1 MKNTPSLIKFIYFFL
16 FPLLLAYPNKLF
28 EGKFI
33 NYIYIFVCF
42 GLFMF
47 LNRNKSFHGN
57 KIISFFWCLFLIV
70 LVANVFS
77 SVLSYTIDISDYIA
91 STLRYLSF
99 FILTLFLFISTK
111 NKYDLLFWIK
121 SFLLGFVLSLIIILL
136 DSYKIEFVEP
146 TFKIT
151 TFESQETLDIYFR
164 AYGAYLSPVSAG
176 IFLVNTFVIIN
187 TTMLYLNFKRSVTAL
202 LYCILFLIIICIFMT
217 ASRTALLGLV
227 VYLLLIA
234 LRSKQRIKI
243 LIIFL
248 LAGVFIYY
256 SGIIDVYLENIL
268 LRNERESEI
277 SDNMLE
283 GSGRIDTFFNS
294 FKLYLDWR
302 TLFFGVGPSEY
313 SKGNGIYSLAHN
325 GFFSIIFCYGLV
337 GLICFYNLLFFIYS
351 KIAINTFSKNIFIY
365 YISINAVCFI
375 ASDGPVTYFWM
386 INFIVF
392 LFFLYKF
399 NDMKGVNVNFK

>member
-1 MKNTPSLIKFIYFFL
+1 MKSTPSLIKIIYFFL

-28 EGKFI
+28 EGTYI

-42 GLFMF
+42 GLSLF
-47 LNRNKSFHGN
+47 LNRNKSFQSN
-57 KIISFFWCLFLIV
+57 KIISFFWWLFLLV

-77 SVLSYTIDISDYIA
+77 SVLSYNIDISDYIA

-111 NKYDLLFWIK
+111 SKHDFLFWIK
-121 SFLLGFVLSLIIILL
+121 SFLLGFSLSLIIIVL
-136 DSYKIEFVEP
+136 DSYKIGFIEP

-164 AYGAYLSPVSAG
+164 AYGAYLSPISAG
-176 IFLVNTFVIIN
+176 VFLLNTFVIVN
-187 TTMLYLNFKRSVTAL
+187 TTMLYINFKRWTSTF

-217 ASRTALLGLV
+217 ASRTALLGLFI
-227 VYLLLIA
+227 YLLLIA
-234 LRSKQRIKI
+234 LKSKNRIKI

-248 LAGVFIYY
+248 IAGVFIYY
-256 SGIIDVYLENIL
+256 SGIIDVYLDNIL

-277 SDNMLE
+277 SNNLLE

-294 FKLYLDWR
+294 LKLYLDWR

-313 SKGNGIYSLAHN
+313 SEGDDLYSFAHN
-325 GFFSIIFCYGLV
+325 GFLSLILCYGLLGV
-337 GLICFYNLLFFIYS
+337 ICFLNLLSFIYS
-351 KIAINTFSKNIFIY
+351 KIATNTVSKKIFID
-365 YISINAVCFI
+365 YISVNAVCFI
-375 ASDGPVTYFWM
+375 TSDGPVTYFW
-386 INFIVF
+386 IVNFIVF
-392 LFFLYKF
+392 LFFIYKF
-399 NDMKGVNVNFK
+399 NYIKDVNVNFR

>member
-1 MKNTPSLIKFIYFFL
+1 MKNTPSLIKFIYFLL
-16 FPLLLAYPNKLF
+16 FPILLAYPNKLF
-28 EGKFI
+28 EGKYI

-47 LNRNKSFHGN
+47 LNRSRSIQSN
-57 KIISFFWCLFLIV
+57 KIISFFWWLFLIV

-77 SVLSYTIDISDYIA
+77 SVLTYTVDLSDYIA

-99 FILTLFLFISTK
+99 FILTLFLFITTK
-111 NKYDLLFWIK
+111 SKHDLLFWIK
-121 SFLLGFVLSLIIILL
+121 SFLLGFSLSLIIIVL
-136 DSYKIEFVEP
+136 DSYKIGFIEP
-146 TFKIT
+146 TFKII
-151 TFESQETLDIYFR
+151 TFESKETLDVYFR
-164 AYGAYLSPVSAG
+164 AYGAYLSPISAG
-176 IFLVNTFVIIN
+176 VFLLNTFVIIN
-187 TTMLYLNFKRSVTAL
+187 TTMLYINFKNWVTTL
-202 LYCILFLIIICIFMT
+202 LYSILILTIICMVMT
-217 ASRTALLGLV
+217 ASRTALFGLV
-227 VYLLLIA
+227 LYLLLIA

-294 FKLYLDWR
+294 LKLYLDWR

-313 SKGNGIYSLAHN
+313 SKGDDLYSFAHN
-325 GFFSIIFCYGLV
+325 GFLSLILCYGLL
-337 GLICFYNLLFFIYS
+337 GLICFYKLLSFIFS
-351 KIAINTFSKNIFIY
+351 KIPKNAFSKNIFIH

-375 ASDGPVTYFWM
+375 TSDGPVTYFW
-386 INFIVF
+386 IVNFIVF
-392 LFFLYKF
+392 LFFLCKF
-399 NDMKGVNVNFK
+399 NYIKDVNVNFK